1 VRPLGQVR
9 ICVELPGALEIGGE
23 SSIVAPG
30 VVLVIDPGVVVLR
43 PGVVVLSPG
52 VVVLS
57 PGVVVLRL
65 GAVVVGVPKLGVV
78 DPGSGGKLLFGTTGR
93 PKPVLPLLALLPVPA
108 PMPLVVAWPSAA
120 LEAAAKAT
128 ISRVI
133 AACMMKSPLG

>member
-23 SSIVAPG
+23 SSIVTPG
-30 VVLVIDPGVVVLR
+30 VVLVADPGVVVLK

-52 VVVLS
+52 VV
-57 PGVVVLRL
+57 GLRL
-65 GAVVVGVPKLGVV
+65 GAVVVGMPKLGTVE
-78 DPGSGGKLLFGTTGR
+78 PGSGGRRLFGTAGM

-120 LEAAAKAT
+120 PEAAAKAMT
-128 ISRVI
+128 NRVI
-133 AACMMKSPLG
+133 AARMMKSPLG